1 MFSSIKKKPEGIS
14 IILCKKKKLFTQRYT
29 RLFCDYGTYL
39 AVKVVI
45 ITNSYLLLIQ
55 IKRNGNK
62 LLTDFF
68 LKNEEEL
75 EKISR
80 QITRT

>member
-14 IILCKKKKLFTQRYT
+14 IILCKKKTVHTKIHSIIF
-29 RLFCDYGTYL
+29 DYGTYL

-62 LLTDFF
+62 LLTDRF